1 MTAEKYKDLI
11 IKTLEARL
19 KELGMPEFPDFDGG
33 YYEGITEAIEM
44 IKEIN

>member
-33 YYEGITEAIEM
+33 YYEGIKEAIEM